1 MRHTNDDIQ
10 DDKKMWAVIEKG
22 ERYVKHDGLIYF
34 IGQRFITSEV
44 KPGRGMIG
52 EPEVVAVHGAEGVE
66 WAEGNPFRVAE
77 ADITEAIAPVSRF
90 VVGEGY
96 YPGNLPQPVLD
107 GLGLPDEK
115 EAVTTIL

>member
-1 MRHTNDDIQ
+1 MDEIQ
-10 DDKKMWAVIEKG
+10 DDRKMWTVIEKG

-34 IGQRFITSEV
+34 IGQRYKTSEV
-44 KPGRGMIG
+44 KPGWEMIG
-52 EPEVVAVHGAEGVE
+52 EPEVVAAHGADGVE
-66 WAEGNPFRVAE
+66 WAEGVPNRLAE
-77 ADITEAIAPVSRF
+77 ADVTEAVAPVSRF
-90 VVGEGY
+90 DVGIGY